1 MACKCLTFFAVLLE
15 ALNFPA
21 TGGRFTTHF
30 FHAVIACF
38 VTKNKCHNMEPT
50 VCMFST
56 GKGECSGKRNN
67 NLTNLICEKH
77 LNQYFGLEIFHSF
90 VETLIA
96 LHFTGW
102 CLKPVPG
109 MFFKKGDVILALQDF
124 FDKIYRPNQVS
135 RTEADLKYKINSRTD
150 EFMKRALHDGRFSKS
165 DRLMYELIRNLS
177 EPRENINNN
186 PTKDCEND
194 PKAIAY
200 IRSKMAISETFIEKL
215 SIQNRINK
223 ITLHTDDI
231 ETPIT
236 KLGLSASYK
245 YMMSRFEYSSH
256 LVTDLDDQTIELPRL
271 MYNAVFVKD
280 VGLVA
285 VSDISDPDVIVVHGA
300 TRGQVKTNDYGYYD
314 ELVIAH
320 PKEVINSNPR
330 LAAQRLSTN
339 NAINKAFTTSCI

>member
-1 MACKCLTFFAVLLE
+1 MACKCLTFFAVLLK

-124 FDKIYRPNQVS
+124 FDKSYRPHQVA
-135 RTEADLKYKINSRTD
+135 EQKQI
-150 EFMKRALHDGRFSKS
+150 
-165 DRLMYELIRNLS
+165 
-177 EPRENINNN
+177 
-186 PTKDCEND
+186 
-194 PKAIAY
+194 
-200 IRSKMAISETFIEKL
+200 
-215 SIQNRINK
+215 
-223 ITLHTDDI
+223 
-231 ETPIT
+231 
-236 KLGLSASYK
+236 
-245 YMMSRFEYSSH
+245 
-256 LVTDLDDQTIELPRL
+256 
-271 MYNAVFVKD
+271 
-280 VGLVA
+280 
-285 VSDISDPDVIVVHGA
+285 
-300 TRGQVKTNDYGYYD
+300 
-314 ELVIAH
+314 
-320 PKEVINSNPR
+320 
-330 LAAQRLSTN
+330 
-339 NAINKAFTTSCI
+339 